1 MGISVKDLEF
11 TVLDTDHDLSSF
23 ECSNAELKDFL
34 MQDAFSNQTARLS
47 VTRLAFYKGR
57 PVGYF
62 TLVTDVIKKSELDMA
77 DGEQDFRY
85 TTYPAFKIARFATHR
100 EFERQGVG
108 RAMLLKIFA
117 LWIRLSKHIGCR
129 MITVDAKPEAVGFYK
144 RFSFHDAIIDQN
156 KLKGKDTIP
165 LYIDIHR
172 ELERI
177 GKSVPL
183 SEFEG
188 E

>member
-11 TVLDTDHDLSSF
+11 VVLDADYDLSSF

-34 MQDAFSNQTARLS
+34 TQDALSNQVARLS

-62 TLVTDVIKKSELDMA
+62 TLVTDVIKKSELDTA

-108 RAMLLKIFA
+108 RAMLLKIFCHLDPA
-117 LWIRLSKHIGCR
+117 VKTHRLQDNHRRCKAGGCR
-129 MITVDAKPEAVGFYK
+129 VLQEILFP
-144 RFSFHDAIIDQN
+144 
-156 KLKGKDTIP
+156 
-165 LYIDIHR
+165 
-172 ELERI
+172 
-177 GKSVPL
+177 
-183 SEFEG
+183 
-188 E
+188 